1 MSQWRVTPDACP
13 LPMGRGRYLQA
24 RSLRSTVEVMA
35 PNKQPTPEG
44 RSDAIRIALA
54 GLASGEQSEEVL
66 SGGDVECVS

>member
-1 MSQWRVTPDACP
+1 
-13 LPMGRGRYLQA
+13 
-24 RSLRSTVEVMA
+24 MA